1 MTERIRH
8 QTKAAAIATA
18 APPKSELTTSPVIC
32 GIPPVLAEA
41 EAEVAVPVDLLSAVP
56 ADAEPV
62 SAALVTDPAVMVT
75 PTVGRWP
82 LV

>member
-1 MTERIRH
+1 MTASIRH

-18 APPKSELTTSPVIC
+18 ALPKSVLTSPVTC
-32 GIPPVLAEA
+32 GIPPVLAEVEP
-41 EAEVAVPVDLLSAVP
+41 EAPVPVIDLLSAVSV
-56 ADAEPV
+56 DAEPV

-82 LV
+82 LA

>member
-1 MTERIRH
+1 MAERIRH

-18 APPKSELTTSPVIC
+18 APPKSALTSPVIC
-32 GIPPVLAEA
+32 GIPPVLAEV

-56 ADAEPV
+56 VDAEPV

-82 LV
+82 PV